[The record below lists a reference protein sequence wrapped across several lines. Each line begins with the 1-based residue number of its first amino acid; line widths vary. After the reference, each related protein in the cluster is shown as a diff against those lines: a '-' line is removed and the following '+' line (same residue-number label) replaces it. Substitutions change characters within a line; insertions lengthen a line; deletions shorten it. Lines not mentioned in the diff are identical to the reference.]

1 MIITERHEL
10 DGIFNPTSIAVVGAS
25 SDPDKAGHQ
34 FFRGLIDLKFNGD
47 IYPIN
52 LEGIDVL
59 GFKGYRNLMDIPG
72 PVDYVTVA
80 IPAHEVPK
88 TIEDC
93 STKGVKVAHIFSSGF
108 SETGKEDRIKLETQI
123 VDIAKRGNVHI
134 IGPNCMGIY
143 HPKIG
148 LSNFGIFTSK
158 ENGPVCFISQSGG
171 NNGDFARMGLVRGLR
186 FSKLVSYG
194 NGCDLDSTDFIGY
207 FTWDPE
213 TKVICAYIEG
223 VKDGR
228 RFIKSLKE
236 ATTVKPVIILKG
248 GLTEAGTRAVSSHT
262 GALAGSDAIWKSL
275 FRQTKAVQVES
286 LGEMIDVAL
295 AFSHMPCPKGRRAGI
310 VGIGGGASV
319 AAADSC
325 ERAGLVVPP
334 FMEDTMTQ
342 LEKITPIAGT
352 GVKNPVDSPVGSRV
366 SIPDYE
372 KTLKLVASD
381 PQIDFLIVHVT
392 IDWYMRTPEDR
403 KNLRDSTEALLR
415 NKENFGKPAAAV
427 LRSSYSLPTW
437 KAFLEEQKQYLDGRI
452 PVYLTLEDAANAISR
467 LIQYHEFR
475 KELIDL

>member
-1 MIITERHEL
+1 L
-10 DGIFNPTSIAVVGAS
+10 DGIFNPRSVAVVGAS

-34 FFRGLIDLKFNGD
+34 FFKGLVDLRFSGD

-52 LEGIDVL
+52 LEGDDVL
-59 GFKGYRNLMDIPG
+59 GFKGYASLKDVPG
-72 PVDYVTVA
+72 SVDYVTVA
-80 IPAHEVPK
+80 IPAHYVPK
-88 TIEDC
+88 VIGDC
-93 STKGVKVAHIFSSGF
+93 ATKGVKVVHIFSSGF
-108 SETGKEDRIKLETQI
+108 SETGKEDRIKLEAQI
-123 VDIAKRGNVHI
+123 VEIAKKGNIHI
-134 IGPNCMGIY
+134 VGPNCMGIY
-143 HPKIG
+143 NPKIG

-158 ENGPVCFISQSGG
+158 ENGPVCLISQSGG
-171 NNGDFARMGLVRGLR
+171 NNGDFARMGVVRGLR

-194 NGCDLDSTDFIGY
+194 NGCDLDSTDFMEY

-228 RFIKSLKE
+228 RFAGTLKE
-236 ATTVKPVIILKG
+236 ATKVKPVIMLKG

-262 GALAGSDAIWKSL
+262 GSLAGSDAIWKAL
-275 FRQTKAVQVES
+275 FRQTRVIQVES

-295 AFSHMPCPKGRRAGI
+295 AFSYMPRPRGRRAGI

-325 ERAGLVVPP
+325 ERAGLVVPR
-334 FMEDTMTQ
+334 FQEDTVAQ

-372 KTLKLVASD
+372 KSLRLVAAD
-381 PQIDFLIVHVT
+381 PQVDFLIVHVT
-392 IDWYMRTPEDR
+392 IDWYMRTSEDR
-403 KNLRDSTEALLR
+403 RNLRDSTETLLR
-415 NKENFGKPAAAV
+415 NKESFGKPAAVV
-427 LRSSYSLPTW
+427 LRSSHSLHTW
-437 KAFLEEQKQYLDGRI
+437 EAFLEEQKHFLGGGI
-452 PVYLTLEDAANAISR
+452 PVYLTLEDAANAISK

-475 KELIDL
+475 KKAN

>member
-1 MIITERHEL
+1 MLIRERHEL
-10 DGIFNPTSIAVVGAS
+10 DEIFNPTSIAVVGAS
-25 SDPDKAGHQ
+25 PDPDKAGHQ
-34 FFRGLIDLKFNGD
+34 FFRGLIDLKFSGD

-52 LEGIDVL
+52 LEGNDVL
-59 GFKGYRNLMDIPG
+59 GFKGYRNLRDVPG

-93 STKGVKVAHIFSSGF
+93 ATKGVKVAHIFSSGF
-108 SETGKEDRIKLETQI
+108 SETGKDDRIKLETHI
-123 VDIAKRGNVHI
+123 VDIAKKGNVHI

-194 NGCDLDSTDFIGY
+194 NGCDLDSTDFMEY
-207 FTWDPE
+207 FAWDPE

-228 RFIKSLKE
+228 RFVKTLKE
-236 ATTVKPVIILKG
+236 AARVKPVIILKG

-262 GALAGSDAIWKSL
+262 GSLAGSDAIWKAL
-275 FRQTKAVQVES
+275 FRQTKAIQVES

-325 ERAGLVVPP
+325 ERAGLVVPR

-366 SIPDYE
+366 SVPSYE

-427 LRSSYSLPTW
+427 LRSSYSLHTW
-437 KAFLEEQKQYLDGRI
+437 EAFLEEQKQYLDGGI
-452 PVYLTLEDAANAISR
+452 PVYLTLEDAANAISK
-467 LIQYHEFR
+467 LIQYHEFLG
-475 KELIDL
+475 KVN